1 VIFDGQA
8 GAAQVIGRL
17 VAEGV
22 SDELHD
28 RRYVIVDG
36 IDGRTH
42 YIDLG
47 VRQATDEPLI
57 RNTIVEVRARDV
69 SPRDVDRTA
78 QIAATGRLGR
88 IILNAQVIGGRAAIA
103 QPGAD
108 HGAIL
113 AEP

>member
-1 VIFDGQA
+1 MSA
-8 GAAQVIGRL
+8 GWKPCG
-17 VAEGV
+17 GMTW
-22 SDELHD
+22 S
-28 RRYVIVDG
+28 
-36 IDGRTH
+36 
-42 YIDLG
+42 
-47 VRQATDEPLI
+47 
-57 RNTIVEVRARDV
+57 
-69 SPRDVDRTA
+69 SA